1 MFHHRHTLTVFNGF
15 SELLLE
21 ETQILAEIS
30 VCKISPRGSLSALTH
45 ICVRVN
51 GAS

>member
-15 SELLLE
+15 SELE